1 MSEKSIKVK
10 AYQGPNKDAANAIFS
25 KLKTYQIDQK
35 GIGMTEP
42 GEYIRITNMEFDES
56 IEGGELIYSV
66 VAYGEKYKM
75 EVR

>member
-10 AYQGPNKDAANAIFS
+10 AYKGPSKDAANAIFS

-42 GEYIRITNMEFDES
+42 GEYIRIKDMEFDES
-56 IEGGELIYSV
+56 IQDGELIYSV
-66 VAYGEKYKM
+66 IVYGEKYKM